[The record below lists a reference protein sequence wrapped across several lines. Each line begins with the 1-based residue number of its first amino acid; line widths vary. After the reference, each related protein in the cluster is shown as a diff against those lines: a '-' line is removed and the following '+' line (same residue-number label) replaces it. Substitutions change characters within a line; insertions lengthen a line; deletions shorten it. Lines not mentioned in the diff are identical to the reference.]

1 MNANVE
7 MLNYIY
13 QNAQMGQET
22 LNHIIEIANDEH
34 FIKMLNEQLDEYKKI
49 FDVAEE
55 RINNYEKP
63 AKEISGMQKGQAHV
77 MISIQT
83 LKDKTPSHIS
93 EMLIKGST
101 MGVIQMVR
109 KIRRYKNV
117 VDSDILSLGERLLNF
132 EKQNITNCME
142 FL

>member
-55 RINNYEKP
+55 KINNYEKS
-63 AKEISGMQKGQAHV
+63 AKEISGMQKGQAHM

-109 KIRRYKNV
+109 KIRQYKNV

-132 EKQNITNCME
+132 EKQNISNCIE

>member
-1 MNANVE
+1 
-7 MLNYIY
+7 
-13 QNAQMGQET
+13 
-22 LNHIIEIANDEH
+22 
-34 FIKMLNEQLDEYKKI
+34 
-49 FDVAEE
+49 
-55 RINNYEKP
+55 
-63 AKEISGMQKGQAHV
+63 MQKGQAHM

-109 KIRRYKNV
+109 KIRQYKNV
-117 VDSDILSLGERLLNF
+117 VDGDILYLGERLLNF